1 MTKPHLLIQLDPDP
15 HASVFDAVVAADSGV
30 DHLLQYHGVQSDQV
44 ESLVHGAIFTR
55 GPADLHQTAIF
66 IGGTDVTAGEAI
78 LDAVPASFFGPM
90 RVSVLMDSNGANT
103 TAAAA
108 VLTAAE
114 HLALRDARAVV
125 LAATG
130 PVGSRVVRLLARQGS
145 HVTVASRQLARA
157 QEVCDDVAQRVE
169 GAQLSPLA
177 TSVEGALEESLA
189 QADLLIAAGAAG
201 IQLVELDA
209 WSRQSRLRVA
219 IDLNAVPPA
228 GIEGID
234 ATARNVMLNHVASY
248 GAIGVGNTKMKIHKA
263 ALQSLFQANDR
274 VLNAEEVYAIGQNVL
289 GS

>member
-30 DHLLQYHGVQSDQV
+30 DHLLQYHGVQSEQV
-44 ESLVHGAIFTR
+44 QSLVHGAIFTR

-66 IGGTDVTAGEAI
+66 VGGTDVTAGEAI
-78 LDAVPASFFGPM
+78 LDAVTASFFGPM

-108 VLTAAE
+108 VLAAGE

-145 HVTVASRQLARA
+145 QVTVASRQLARA

-177 TSVEGALEESLA
+177 TSVEGAVEESLE

-234 ATARNVMLNHVASY
+234 ATARNVMLNQVACY

-274 VLNAEEVYAIGQNVL
+274 VLNAEEVYAIGQNIL

>member
-1 MTKPHLLIQLDPDP
+1 MGPMC
-15 HASVFDAVVAADSGV
+15 F
-30 DHLLQYHGVQSDQV
+30 
-44 ESLVHGAIFTR
+44 
-55 GPADLHQTAIF
+55 GPACPRWPRRRRRQTACRRLSHPPSSH
-66 IGGTDVTAGEAI
+66 AWCP
-78 LDAVPASFFGPM
+78 LPA
-90 RVSVLMDSNGANT
+90 RGA
-103 TAAAA
+103 
-108 VLTAAE
+108 AAE

-177 TSVEGALEESLA
+177 TSVEGAVEESLA

-234 ATARNVMLNHVASY
+234 ATARNVMLNQVACY

>member
-1 MTKPHLLIQLDPDP
+1 
-15 HASVFDAVVAADSGV
+15 
-30 DHLLQYHGVQSDQV
+30 
-44 ESLVHGAIFTR
+44 
-55 GPADLHQTAIF
+55 
-66 IGGTDVTAGEAI
+66 
-78 LDAVPASFFGPM
+78 
-90 RVSVLMDSNGANT
+90 MDSNGANT

-108 VLTAAE
+108 VLAAGE

-177 TSVEGALEESLA
+177 TSVEGAVEESLE

-209 WSRQSRLRVA
+209 WSRQARLRVA

-234 ATARNVMLNHVASY
+234 ATARNVMLNQVACY

-274 VLNAEEVYAIGQNVL
+274 VLIAEEVYAIGQNVL